1 MNTTLSNFAI
11 VSMLNVLLAHVYIY
25 FSLSLHFLP
34 PVCDMNFHLEML
46 SWHDMTSSTTLSPT
60 WS

>member
-1 MNTTLSNFAI
+1 MNTILSIFAI

-46 SWHDMTSSTTLSPT
+46 S
-60 WS
+60 